1 MLYIIQTVVELDSM
15 LATRRSLAC
24 DCGESATRSGF
35 NLETTKGERM
45 KIKEKEMKISQTYR
59 AALIAAHTIDSA
71 PQKPKSPSG
80 VMQRL
85 GLAFLAC
92 TLGIGASSFASAGET
107 RDETAVR
114 ALGDTFANAFVQKNA
129 ELRASI
135 FAEDGTFVTPQGD
148 FLQGRVAMV
157 KDFGPEAQQAVNGT
171 THAALSHY
179 RSLFIDPQV
188 PSVDA
193 LLTIR
198 TLNGPDGTIIPVIPI
213 NFFFV
218 AVRHAD
224 RWLIEDD
231 RTHFAA
237 APPSN
242 MTK

>member
-1 MLYIIQTVVELDSM
+1 VELDSM
-15 LATRRSLAC
+15 VATRRSLAC
-24 DCGESATRSGF
+24 DCRSSVTNSGF
-35 NLETTKGERM
+35 NLETTKRERM

-71 PQKPKSPSG
+71 PQKPKSASG

-92 TLGIGASSFASAGET
+92 TLVIGASGFASAGET

-114 ALGDTFANAFVQKNA
+114 ALGDTFANAIVRKNA

-171 THAALSHY
+171 TQAAFSNY
-179 RSLFIDPQV
+179 RVRFIKPDV
-188 PSVDA
+188 AVVDA
-193 LLTIR
+193 LLTVR
-198 TLNGPDGTIIPVIPI
+198 NVNGPDGTIIPVIPI

-218 AVRHAD
+218 AVRHGD
-224 RWLIEDD
+224 RWLIQDG
-231 RTHFAA
+231 RAHFAA
-237 APPSN
+237 APPSG
-242 MTK
+242 MTSRN

>member
-1 MLYIIQTVVELDSM
+1 MGLDSM
-15 LATRRSLAC
+15 LAIRRSLAS
-24 DCGESATRSGF
+24 DCGESVTNSRF
-35 NLETTKGERM
+35 NLETTKEKEM
-45 KIKEKEMKISQTYR
+45 KFKEKEMKISQTFR
-59 AALIAAHTIDSA
+59 AALIAIHTIDSA
-71 PQKPKSPSG
+71 PQKPKSASG

-85 GLAFLAC
+85 GLAFLAF
-92 TLGIGASSFASAGET
+92 TLVIGATGFASAGET
-107 RDETAVR
+107 RDETDVR

-148 FLQGRVAMV
+148 FLQGRGAMV

-171 THAALSHY
+171 SHAALSHY

-198 TLNGPDGTIIPVIPI
+198 TLNGPDETIIPVVPV

-224 RWLIEDD
+224 RWLIQDG
-231 RTHFAA
+231 RAHFTS

-242 MTK
+242 MTKSSR